1 MNTHYSGR
9 LAKAIERTLTKAEGR
24 EGKFYEIFN
33 SHGYYDVND
42 ENNGLT
48 KEQREQVPIENQTRF
63 TQFANAIADMIRF
76 TLADGEYGLLT
87 KDMQNIVDKLD
98 VRSSANNAQL
108 NAIGSGLAST
118 VGTPLAALATIDTS
132 RRIMDA
138 MTTSVMGTNPF
149 NADLIPPIP
158 IGLDG
163 LPVSIANVFK
173 AGFFQPN
180 WDFLFQQESFKS
192 NKFYDIGDGKMRIG
206 SNILLDQG
214 GDRIDLFLKHI
225 FAVNTTDK
233 NLTPLGDVK
242 GGLSAEEYE
251 VLKNAA
257 VLNARVVLGDKG
269 DQDIKDFRLND
280 AQIQAS
286 FFKYVQIR
294 LWGAII
300 NRRNWA
306 HSHWGPLTHNSCPE
320 YVKSAV
326 CSFLWTNGLAIE
338 SNKSDES
345 AFISYC
351 ISMGVY
357 YLTGFQY
364 KLALSPIS
372 GFDRLI
378 SASGENIAVEDAVID
393 VDYTADPTGSN
404 SIILLN
410 GVPKNNDIANRYF
423 TWVADILLRLTAST
437 NGEVT
442 DINIRKRRV
451 AEANLIYKGLGH
463 PSVEYG
469 TALKDLDYFH
479 TEGGLKERKFDQF
492 ISNLIL
498 RYANEG
504 AAGGTGPSSSL
515 IEPEESAVKINYDS
529 SARPEVVTDLTLN
542 VIRTICVE
550 AGVREIN
557 ITSTYRPPEVQVRAM
572 FQNLQSNNRV
582 NYAPPGRSVQEVY
595 DSKKSEFGVPRNKPL
610 TDGNHVSET
619 KIAMVDQINQI
630 GPQKVSKHA
639 ADPSEVQAI
648 DISPTRMTPISR
660 KASFRAVC
668 IQFKKQGYLKSF
680 LGPKPDGP
688 GKDPAFHIE
697 IWQNE
702 KAPPFSSAPAVNNAM
717 PEEQFSVSNPN
728 LLKSSAW
735 INPIAKDHVDSV
747 NTASGSEDQA

>member
-9 LAKAIERTLTKAEGR
+9 LAKAIERTLKKAEGR

-48 KEQREQVPIENQTRF
+48 KEQREQVPVENQTRF
-63 TQFANAIADMIRF
+63 TQFSNAIADMFRF
-76 TLADGEYGLLT
+76 ALADGEYGLLT

-108 NAIGSGLAST
+108 NAIGSGLAGMA
-118 VGTPLAALATIDTS
+118 GTPLSALAAIDAS
-132 RRIMDA
+132 RRVMDA
-138 MTTSVMGTNPF
+138 QTTSVMGTNPF

-180 WDFLFQQESFKS
+180 WDFLFQQEKFKS

-206 SNILLDQG
+206 CNILLDQG
-214 GDRIDLFLKHI
+214 GDRRDLFLKHI

-257 VLNARVVLGDKG
+257 TLTASDVLGEDG
-269 DQDIKDFRLND
+269 DQDIKDFRLTD
-280 AQIQAS
+280 AQVQAS
-286 FFKYVQIR
+286 FFKYVQMK
-294 LWGAII
+294 LWGAIV
-300 NRRNWA
+300 NKRNWA

-338 SNKSDES
+338 TNKSDE
-345 AFISYC
+345 AAYISYC
-351 ISMGVY
+351 LSMGIY

-364 KLALSPIS
+364 KLALSPIN
-372 GFDRLI
+372 GFDKII
-378 SASGENIAVEDAVID
+378 SASGENIAIEDAVLD
-393 VDYTADPTGSN
+393 VDYTADPTGSD

-410 GVPKNNDIANRYF
+410 GVPKNRDIANRYF
-423 TWVADILLRLTAST
+423 TWIADILLRLTAST
-437 NGEVT
+437 NGEST
-442 DINIRKRRV
+442 DINMRKRRV

-463 PSVEYG
+463 PVVSYG
-469 TALKDLDYFH
+469 GLLKDLDYFH
-479 TEGGLKERKFDQF
+479 TEGGLKERKFDQLMAV
-492 ISNLIL
+492 SVL

-504 AAGGTGPSSSL
+504 AAGGTGPNSSL
-515 IEPEESAVKINYDS
+515 IEPEESTLKINYDS
-529 SARPEVVTDLTLN
+529 SAKSDVVTDLTLN
-542 VIRTICVE
+542 VIRSICAE
-550 AGVREIN
+550 AGIREIN

-582 NYAPPGRSVQEVY
+582 GYAPPGRSVQDVY
-595 DSKKSEFGVPRNKPL
+595 DSKKSEFGLTRTKPI
-610 TDGNHVSET
+610 TDASQVSET
-619 KIAMVDQINQI
+619 KAAMVTQINEI
-630 GPQKVSKHA
+630 GPEKVSKHA
-639 ADPSEVQAI
+639 ADPSVVQAI
-648 DISPTRMTPISR
+648 DISPTRMIPISR

-668 IQFKKQGYLKSF
+668 IQYKKEGNLKAF
-680 LGPKPDGP
+680 LGPKPLGP
-688 GKDPAFHIE
+688 GKDPAFHLE

-702 KAPPFSSAPAVNNAM
+702 KAPPFSSEPAVNNAM
-717 PEEQFSVSNPN
+717 PEEHFTLSNPN

-747 NTASGSEDQA
+747 NASSGNEDQV